1 MVPPVG
7 RLVPHNRV
15 SSASRMCLSTSVLLL
30 LFDEQYRRLR
40 SSKQVNMVFNAH
52 RNLIG
57 REKGEGGKG
66 NCGGEGRGRLLLH
79 CHSNNNN
86 KMTSAF

>member
-7 RLVPHNRV
+7 RLVSHNRV

-57 REKGEGGKG
+57 REKGPGKGERVIVEAEEEGGYRYTVIPIIIIK
-66 NCGGEGRGRLLLH
+66 
-79 CHSNNNN
+79 
-86 KMTSAF
+86 